1 MQKNGFR
8 KAAVCAVCIICII
21 ALSGCSFFG
30 IHIGKRPPEPSVINV
45 PGFPTTP
52 AFPDASGTGLPE
64 YEHYDSSE
72 FLADCEEMLRLY
84 EAGKTE
90 ESFSLYTELGEE
102 LLTMDE
108 MQSIAYVKYSENV
121 NDEYYSD
128 EYDYMD
134 ETMVN
139 ASDAFF
145 TVCHQMI
152 TGAYSSDFTAFLN
165 DDKYISEYQDYE
177 PMDTDQLELFSK
189 ENDLIRQ
196 YYSQADTLMDTSCTI
211 GGKEYTFED
220 VIGDN
225 AYELYNQ
232 DSNLYME
239 VYETCL
245 KKYNALVGETFLE
258 LVDVRTKIAA
268 SYGYDSYADYAD
280 EKDYKREY
288 TVSDLEVMKKAVK
301 GYGGDMQYL
310 TSVFTDE
317 SDFYYADSSELVT
330 KVGTILKEIS
340 PLVSES
346 FDYFWDNQLFSIGEE
361 SERMDGGYT
370 IYLSKSIM
378 PYIFAKTDGSAQ
390 NAITLAHEFGHFT
403 AFHEVPMPYPLL
415 DSGSLD
421 LEETHSQGLQLLFT
435 ERADSLFKSDA
446 DNIRSYNVMRVLSA
460 VLDGCVLD
468 DWQREVYANPGMTLD
483 EINDLFKRIEI
494 EYGSDD
500 YTGLEYLWCDISHN
514 FESPM
519 YYVSYAVSA
528 LGALQIWALSQKN
541 FDSAVSAWESL
552 IEQGPYTEDYFS
564 VMKNAGLK
572 TFDEPNAAK
581 DILGDAISYL
591 YRAYQDDSF
600 SYFGNY

>member
-1 MQKNGFR
+1 MHKNFFR
-8 KAAVCAVCIICII
+8 KTAACAVCIICII

-45 PGFPTTP
+45 PDFPQTPETP
-52 AFPDASGTGLPE
+52 ALPE
-64 YEHYDSSE
+64 YEHYDSSA

-84 EAGKTE
+84 EGGKTQE
-90 ESFSLYTELGEE
+90 AFSMYSELEDE
-102 LLTMDE
+102 LLKMDE
-108 MQSIAYVKYSENV
+108 LQSVAYIKYSENV

-134 ETMVN
+134 ETVVN

-152 TGAYSSDFTAFLN
+152 TGASSSDFIDFL
-165 DDKYISEYQDYE
+165 DDEKYISEYQDYE
-177 PMDTDQLELFSK
+177 PMDAEQLDLFSR

-196 YYSQADTLMDTSCTI
+196 YYSQADTLMETSCTI
-211 GGKEYTFED
+211 GGKEYTFDD
-220 VIGDN
+220 VLGDN
-225 AYELYNQ
+225 ARELYNQ

-268 SYGYDSYADYAD
+268 SYGYDSYSDYAD
-280 EKDYKREY
+280 EKVYKREY
-288 TVSDLEVMKKAVK
+288 SVSDLEVMKEAVK
-301 GYGGDMQYL
+301 GCGGDIQYF
-310 TSVFTDE
+310 TSVFSDD
-317 SDFYYADSSELVT
+317 SDFYYADSSDLVS
-330 KVGTILKEIS
+330 KVGSILKDIS
-340 PLVSES
+340 PLASES
-346 FDYFWDNQLFSIGEE
+346 FDYFWNNQLFSIGEE

-370 IYLSKSIM
+370 IYLSKSQM
-378 PYIFAKTDGSAQ
+378 PYIVAKTDGSAQ

-403 AFHEVPMPYPLL
+403 AFHTVPMPYPLL

-421 LEETHSQGLQLLFT
+421 LEETHSQGLQILFT
-435 ERADSLFKSDA
+435 ERADSLFKSDT
-446 DNIRSYNVMRVLSA
+446 DNIRSYNVMRLLSA

-483 EINDLFKRIEI
+483 EINDRFKRIEI

-528 LGALQIWALSQKN
+528 LGALQIWAVSQKN
-541 FDSAVSAWESL
+541 FDQAVSAWESL
-552 IEQGPYTEDYFS
+552 IEQGPYAEDYFS
-564 VMKNAGLK
+564 VMKTAGLK
-572 TFDEPNAAK
+572 TFDEPHATE
-581 DILGDAISYL
+581 DILDDAVSYL
-591 YRAYQDDSF
+591 YLAYQDQSF
-600 SYFGNY
+600 SYFGNNY

>member
-1 MQKNGFR
+1 MQKNAFR
-8 KAAVCAVCIICII
+8 KMAVCAVCIICII

-30 IHIGKRPPEPSVINV
+30 FHIGKRPPEPSVINV
-45 PGFPTTP
+45 PDDPQTP
-52 AFPDASGTGLPE
+52 ALPE

-84 EAGKTE
+84 KDGKTQE
-90 ESFSLYTELGEE
+90 AFNLYTELEEE
-102 LLTMDE
+102 LLNMDE
-108 MQSIAYVKYSENV
+108 FQSIAYVKYSENV

-134 ETMVN
+134 ETMVS

-145 TVCHQMI
+145 TVCNQMI
-152 TGAYSSDFTAFLN
+152 TGAYSSDFIAFLD

-177 PMDTDQLELFSK
+177 PMDADQLDLFSR

-196 YYSQADTLMDTSCTI
+196 YYSQADTLMETSCTI
-211 GGKEYTFED
+211 GGKDYTFDD
-220 VIGDN
+220 VLGDN
-225 AYELYNQ
+225 AYELYYQ
-232 DSNLYME
+232 DSDLYEE

-268 SYGYDSYADYAD
+268 SYGYDSYSDYAD
-280 EKDYKREY
+280 EKVYRREY
-288 TVSDLEVMKKAVK
+288 SVSDLEVMKEAVK
-301 GYGGDMQYL
+301 GYGSDIQYL
-310 TSVFTDE
+310 TSVFTDD

-330 KVGTILKEIS
+330 KTGAILKEIS

-346 FDYFWDNQLFSIGEE
+346 FDYFWSNQLFSIGEE

-370 IYLSKSIM
+370 IYLSKSHM

-390 NAITLAHEFGHFT
+390 NALTLAHEFGHFT
-403 AFHEVPMPYPLL
+403 AFHTVPMPYPLL
-415 DSGSLD
+415 DSGNLD
-421 LEETHSQGLQLLFT
+421 LEETHSQGLQLLFA
-435 ERADSLFKSDA
+435 ERADSLFESDA
-446 DNIRSYNVMRVLSA
+446 DNIKAYNVMRVLSA

-483 EINDLFKRIEI
+483 EMNDLFKSIEM
-494 EYGSDD
+494 EYGSAD

-528 LGALQIWALSQKN
+528 LGALQIWALSRKN
-541 FDSAVSAWESL
+541 YDRAVSAWESL
-552 IEQGPYTEDYFS
+552 IEQGPYTEDYAS
-564 VMKNAGLK
+564 VMKTAGLK
-572 TFDEPNAAK
+572 AFDEPHAAE
-581 DILGDAISYL
+581 DILDDAISYL
-591 YRAYQDDSF
+591 YRAYQGNSL
-600 SYFGNY
+600 SNFGNFY